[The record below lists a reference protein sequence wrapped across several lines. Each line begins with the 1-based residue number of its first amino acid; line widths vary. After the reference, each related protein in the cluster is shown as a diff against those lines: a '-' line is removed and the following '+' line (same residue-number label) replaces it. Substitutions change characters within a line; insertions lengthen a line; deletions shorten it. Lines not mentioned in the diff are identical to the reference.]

1 LLHLAAWHIP
11 RDLVHQKHKLL
22 PRFANKLAIQSG
34 FVVWLPSECL
44 YYFHRLNTKKE
55 KPNMLTRILSMSAV
69 LVALLSACGG
79 GGGGDPATGPGTN
92 PIVNPPANST
102 TGAVQG
108 RVLDAS
114 TGSGIAG
121 AQVKAGTL
129 TVATDAQ
136 GNYAL
141 PGVTP
146 GQRVTVQA
154 TANNYAEGLSV
165 AAVTLGQTS
174 TMVTKLTPL
183 GTAAVID
190 NATGGVVSVPG
201 SSAQV
206 TLPAGAFGA
215 SGTVSVQVTPIN
227 PALDSSVMPGDYTT
241 AGGSQAIESFGALIV
256 SPINSAGQY
265 VDLVA
270 GKTATLRIPAVAK
283 GVPLA
288 ATIPLFYVDKNTG
301 SWVREGTATLAGV
314 APNQYYEGT
323 VTHFSTWN
331 ADQVME
337 TVTVTGCVQDAAGV
351 RISGVRVTSDGVN
364 YTGSASAL
372 TNASG
377 SFTVSMKKNATAV
390 LTGVKGDLLSNSF
403 SQTSLA
409 VDLTNNTCL
418 VLSSTAASSVK
429 IKLTWGEN
437 PSDVDSHLITP
448 SGEQIYFGNEGS
460 IGIAPFAN
468 LDVDDT
474 TSFGPEV
481 ITINRLMVGT
491 YSYGIKLFGGT
502 GTLTASPARV
512 ELNIGGTLRVFT
524 PPAGEV
530 ASTAFLRMFNLVVDN
545 ACNITVV
552 PTGVWEANRPPQVAP
567 TSTPVYCTAP

>member
-1 LLHLAAWHIP
+1 MRTRMIPLSLILAA
-11 RDLVHQKHKLL
+11 LL
-22 PRFANKLAIQSG
+22 A
-34 FVVWLPSECL
+34 
-44 YYFHRLNTKKE
+44 
-55 KPNMLTRILSMSAV
+55 
-69 LVALLSACGG
+69 ACGGGG
-79 GGGGDPATGPGTN
+79 GGGGDPATGPG
-92 PIVNPPANST
+92 PIVTPPVNST

-114 TGSGIAG
+114 TGRGIAG
-121 AQVKAGTL
+121 AQVKAGTV
-129 TVATDAQ
+129 TVASDAQ
-136 GNYAL
+136 GNYTL
-141 PGVTP
+141 PAVAQ

-165 AAVTLGQTS
+165 AAVTTGQTA
-174 TMVTKLTPL
+174 TMVTKLIPL
-183 GTAAVID
+183 GAAGVID
-190 NATGGVVSVPG
+190 NATGGVVTVPG

-215 SGTVSVQVTPIN
+215 SGTVSVQVTPVN

-241 AGGSQAIESFGALIV
+241 AGGTQAIESFGALIV

-351 RISGVRVTSDGVN
+351 RISGVRVSSDGVN
-364 YTGSASAL
+364 YTGAASAL

-390 LTGVKGDLLSNSF
+390 LTGVKGDLLSNSV
-403 SQTSLA
+403 SKTSLDA
-409 VDLTNNTCL
+409 NLTDNTCL
-418 VLSSTAASSVK
+418 VLSSTAANSVK

-448 SGEQIYFGNEGS
+448 SGEQVYFANEGS
-460 IGIAPFAN
+460 LGVAPFAN

-474 TSFGPEV
+474 SSFGPEV

-491 YSYGIKLFGGT
+491 YSYGIKLYAGSGS
-502 GTLTASPARV
+502 LTTSPARV
-512 ELNIGGTLRVFT
+512 ELSIGGSLRVFT

-530 ASTAFLRMFNLVVDN
+530 ASTRFLRMFNLVVDA

-552 PTGVWEANRPPQVAP
+552 PTGVWEADNPDQVRP
-567 TSTPVYCTAP
+567 TTTTPVYCTAP